1 MFARAIAAQPA
12 TSDASKSDPSF
23 REGAL
28 ASLRKHLAGGEAA
41 ASSTSVLTVDEHR
54 NLFEAGV
61 LDSLRLVGMI
71 SFIENEFKCSL
82 DYDELTEENLG
93 TLAAIL
99 ALIEKKRAASS

>member
-1 MFARAIAAQPA
+1 MFARAITAQPA
-12 TSDASKSDPSF
+12 TSDASF

-41 ASSTSVLTVDEHR
+41 ASSTSALTVDEHR